1 MIDSARL
8 DEIDKYA
15 SEATVGPWE
24 VDGMDSGHSR
34 YGMDLW
40 ITAGDAGDQV
50 CSMDGLA
57 RAGNEKVAR
66 DDGGSDAWF
75 IVNARTDVPELV
87 AEVRRLQKIEAA
99 LLDAKKWKRTQ
110 EAALKMS
117 AQARRHDWQI
127 EEALDLEREARKVGE
142 SADELERIL
151 EGKCIA

>member
-8 DEIDKYA
+8 DEIEKYA
-15 SEATVGPWE
+15 SEATEGPWE
-24 VDGMDSGHSR
+24 VDGLDSGHSKF
-34 YGMDLW
+34 GMELW
-40 ITAGDAGDQV
+40 ITAGDTGDQV

-75 IVNARTDVPELV
+75 IVNARTDVPDLV

-110 EAALKMS
+110 EAALKMTAKEDRMIWQVES
-117 AQARRHDWQI
+117 AH
-127 EEALDLEREARKVGE
+127 ENEREARRLGE

-151 EGKCIA
+151 DGKGIA